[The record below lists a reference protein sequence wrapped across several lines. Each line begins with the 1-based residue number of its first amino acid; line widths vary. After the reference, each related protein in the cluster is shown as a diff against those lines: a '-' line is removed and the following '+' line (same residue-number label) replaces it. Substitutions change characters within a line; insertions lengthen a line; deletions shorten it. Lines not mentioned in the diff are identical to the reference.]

1 MREVNFTEEE
11 LKEAKKGN
19 FIASGSEAS
28 IYKYKKYVAL
38 RLYDIGEDS
47 VFCPVTGKMIG
58 RPACEKL
65 IKNLHIY
72 KDNIKLSSFPIGIV
86 KVNDVVVGQLIKYY
100 KNSIT
105 LTDFF
110 KSSPSV
116 DPIDYYMKV
125 LDILEELALNGISYE
140 DVHGGNFLIV
150 GDKLRII
157 DFSEYRMKI
166 GENFKG
172 AYRNMFENFNV
183 MVNRLNFKVLNL
195 EDTYDKLIIPSE
207 IKDSYENLDKS
218 FDQIRDLLRN
228 LKKEKKEKTKSK

>member
-1 MREVNFTEEE
+1 MREVNFTNEE
-11 LKEAKKGN
+11 LKEVKKGN

-38 RLYDIGEDS
+38 RLYDVQEDGL
-47 VFCPVTGKMIG
+47 FCPVTGKMIG
-58 RPACEKL
+58 RPACEEL
-65 IKNLHIY
+65 IKNLHVY

-86 KVNDVVVGQLIKYY
+86 KVNDIVIGQLIKYY

-116 DPIDYYMKV
+116 DPIDYYMKI
-125 LDILEELALNGISYE
+125 LDILEELALNGIAYD

-157 DFSEYRMKI
+157 DFSEYRMKV
-166 GENFKG
+166 GQKYKG
-172 AYRNMFENFNV
+172 VYRNMFENFNT
-183 MVNRLNFKVLNL
+183 MVNRLNFKVLHLDDVYN
-195 EDTYDKLIIPSE
+195 KLIIPSD
-207 IKDSYENLDKS
+207 IKDSYENLEES
-218 FDQIRDLLRN
+218 FDYVRSLLSG
-228 LKKEKKEKTKSK
+228 LEKDEKVKSR